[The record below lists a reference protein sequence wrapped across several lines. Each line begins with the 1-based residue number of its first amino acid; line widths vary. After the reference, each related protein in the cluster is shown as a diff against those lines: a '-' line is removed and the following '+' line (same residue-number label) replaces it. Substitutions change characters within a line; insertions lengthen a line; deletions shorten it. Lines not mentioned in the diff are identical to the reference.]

1 MKSADK
7 RPAAVGE
14 DVLSRAK
21 DGDVAAFEEIVYAY
35 EGYVYG
41 LALSLTEHRED
52 AEDATQDTF
61 LKLWR
66 ALPEYRGTTAALYS
80 YVLRICRNSALD
92 VLRRRRRTPL
102 PLTYTD
108 EDGEETEIDIPDTSP
123 TPDEDYVRRAE
134 AAEVRAAVDA
144 LPPDMRRMIYLRHMA
159 NADYA
164 EIAELLGIPE
174 GTVKSRLH
182 RARKKLCEILK
193 KRNIPPR

>member
-7 RPAAVGE
+7 RPAAVSE
-14 DVLSRAK
+14 EVLSLAK
-21 DGDVAAFEEIVYAY
+21 EGNVAAFEEILYAY

-52 AEDATQDTF
+52 AEDATQETF

-66 ALPEYRGTTAALYS
+66 SLPEYRGTVQSLYS
-80 YVLRICRNSALD
+80 YVLRICRNAALD
-92 VLRRRRRTPL
+92 VLRKRKRTPL
-102 PLTYTD
+102 PLVYTD
-108 EDGEETEIDIPDTSP
+108 SDGEEAELDIPDDSP
-123 TPDEDYVRRAE
+123 TPDEDFIRFAE
-134 AAEVRAAVDA
+134 ASEVRAAVDT

-193 KRNIPPR
+193 KHNFTYR

>member
-66 ALPEYRGTTAALYS
+66 SLPEYRGTTAALYS

-102 PLTYTD
+102 PLTYT
-108 EDGEETEIDIPDTSP
+108 
-123 TPDEDYVRRAE
+123 DEDYVRRAE